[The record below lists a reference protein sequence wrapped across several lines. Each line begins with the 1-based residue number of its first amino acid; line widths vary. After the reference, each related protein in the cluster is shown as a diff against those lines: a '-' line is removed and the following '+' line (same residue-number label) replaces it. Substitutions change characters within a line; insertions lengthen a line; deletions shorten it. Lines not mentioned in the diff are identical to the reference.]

1 MQSSPELISHIK
13 ASEGYRSRA
22 YRCPAGVYTAGYGH
36 TKGVTARTSCNES
49 TADRWL
55 SQDLA
60 PCEAFCSAIPQI
72 DTQGKFDACVD
83 FCFNAGINAF
93 RGSTLFKLIRAVAPV
108 ERVQAEFRKWV
119 YAKGVQL
126 PGLVKR
132 RAWEASRFA
141 LMLCVVLA
149 VLTGCRASRPA
160 AAQTVQNTTLQ
171 TSNTVAAASDTVF
184 RDRFVERIVSDVRRT
199 VSSVSDSTAT
209 VVDTDGNILRTDH
222 WRTERTA
229 DSSSSVTAL
238 RDSLRDLRLLYKTLL
253 SAKVEQSEVQVP
265 VERKLASWERF
276 FIHVGIVATALVVL
290 AAVLALVWLIH
301 RKRER

>member
-1 MQSSPELISHIK
+1 MQSSDSLISFIK

-22 YRCPAGVYTAGYGH
+22 YRCPAGVYTCGYGH
-36 TKGVTARTSCNES
+36 TKGVSARTTCNKS

-55 SQDLA
+55 REDIS
-60 PCEAFCSAIPQI
+60 PCELFCSAIPQL

-83 FCFNAGINAF
+83 FCFNLGINAF
-93 RGSTLFKLIRAVAPV
+93 RGSTLFKLIRSKAPTD
-108 ERVQAEFRKWV
+108 RIQSEFRKWV

-141 LMLCVVLA
+141 LMLCIVLVA
-149 VLTGCRASRPA
+149 LTSCRAPRPVA
-160 AAQTVQNTTLQ
+160 IQPVQSSSLQIQNTVSAT
-171 TSNTVAAASDTVF
+171 SDTVF
-184 RDRFVERIVSDVRRT
+184 RDRFIERIVSDVHRT

-209 VVDTDGNILRTDH
+209 VVNEQGQVLRTDH

-229 DSSSSVTAL
+229 DSSSTVTAL

-253 SAKVEQSEVQVP
+253 STKVEQAEVQVP

-276 FIHVGIVATALVVL
+276 FIHVGIVATALTVI
-290 AAVLALVWLIH
+290 AAILALVWLIH
-301 RKRER
+301 RRRER

>member
-1 MQSSPELISHIK
+1 MQSSTELISHIK

-22 YRCPAGVYTAGYGH
+22 YRCPAGVYTCGYGH
-36 TKGVTARTSCNES
+36 TKGVTARTTCNKS

-55 SQDLA
+55 REDLA

-83 FCFNAGINAF
+83 FCFNCGINAF
-93 RGSTLFKLIRAVAPV
+93 RSSTLFKLIRSKAPAD
-108 ERVQAEFRKWV
+108 RVQSEFRKWV

-132 RAWEASRFA
+132 RAWEASRYV
-141 LMLCVVLA
+141 LMLCIVLIA
-149 VLTGCRASRPA
+149 LTGCRASHTAVAPS
-160 AAQTVQNTTLQ
+160 VSNTTV
-171 TSNTVAAASDTVF
+171 TAASSTSTDTVF
-184 RDRFVERIVSDVRRT
+184 RDRFIERIVSDVHRT

-229 DSSSSVTAL
+229 DSSSTVTAL

-253 SAKVEQSEVQVP
+253 STKVEQAEVQVP

-276 FIHVGIVATALVVL
+276 FIHVGIVATALTVI
-290 AAVLALVWLIH
+290 AAILALVWLIH
-301 RKRER
+301 RRRKR

>member
-1 MQSSPELISHIK
+1 MKSSDTLITHIK

-36 TKGVTARTSCNES
+36 TKGVTARTTCDKT

-55 SQDLA
+55 REDLA
-60 PCEAFCSAIPQI
+60 PCEAFCSAIPQL

-83 FCFNAGINAF
+83 FCFNLGVNAF
-93 RGSTLFKLIRAVAPV
+93 RGSTLFKLIRSKAPAD
-108 ERVQAEFRKWV
+108 RVQEEFRKWV

-132 RAWEASRFA
+132 RAWEASRYV
-141 LMLCVVLA
+141 LMLCVVLMA
-149 VLTGCRASRPA
+149 LTGCRASRTA
-160 AAQTVQNTTLQ
+160 AIQPVQSSSLQIRNTESAT
-171 TSNTVAAASDTVF
+171 SDTVF
-184 RDRFVERIVSDVRRT
+184 RDRFVERILSDVRRT

-209 VVDTDGNILRTDH
+209 VVNEQGRVIRTDH

-238 RDSLRDLRLLYKTLL
+238 RDSLRDMQLLYKTLL
-253 SAKVEQSEVQVP
+253 STKVEQSEVRVP

-276 FIHVGIVATALVVL
+276 FIHVGIVATAVTVI
-290 AAVLALVWLIH
+290 AAILALVWLVH
-301 RKRER
+301 RRRER

>member
-1 MQSSPELISHIK
+1 MQSSDSLISFIK

-22 YRCPAGVYTAGYGH
+22 YRCPAGVYTCGYGH
-36 TKGVTARTSCNES
+36 TKGVSAHTTCNKS

-55 SQDLA
+55 REDIA
-60 PCEAFCSAIPQI
+60 PCELFCSAIPQL

-83 FCFNAGINAF
+83 FCFNLGINAF
-93 RGSTLFKLIRAVAPV
+93 RGSTLFKLIRSKAPTD
-108 ERVQAEFRKWV
+108 RIQSEFRKWV

-141 LMLCVVLA
+141 LMLCIVLVA
-149 VLTGCRASRPA
+149 LTGCRASHPA
-160 AAQTVQNTTLQ
+160 AIQPVQSSNLQIQNTVSAT
-171 TSNTVAAASDTVF
+171 SDTVF
-184 RDRFVERIVSDVRRT
+184 RDRFIERIVSDVHRT
-199 VSSVSDSTAT
+199 VSSVSDYTAT
-209 VVDTDGNILRTDH
+209 VVNEQGQVLRTDH

-229 DSSSSVTAL
+229 DSSSTVTAL

-253 SAKVEQSEVQVP
+253 STKVEQAEVQVP

-276 FIHVGIVATALVVL
+276 FIHVGIVATALTVI
-290 AAVLALVWLIH
+290 AAILALVWLIH
-301 RKRER
+301 RRRER